1 VKSLDAAGRPRPGEL
16 TLGATYGNIRGFMR
30 SRWLSL
36 PLLAFCA
43 LISWRTA
50 RAATEAGAPTA
61 VLGLEA
67 LGAPP
72 QVVDD
77 LTEITGFSG
86 SIKWLTD
93 RPEGQ
98 DRRMLD
104 MSTTEKML
112 GFRCETTLHEGLE
125 KTVNWYR
132 ANRKTARN
140 LVATQFN

>member
-1 VKSLDAAGRPRPGEL
+1 MACGEDSS
-16 TLGATYGNIRGFMR
+16 IK
-30 SRWLSL
+30 
-36 PLLAFCA
+36 
-43 LISWRTA
+43 
-50 RAATEAGAPTA
+50 
-61 VLGLEA
+61 
-67 LGAPP
+67 

-86 SIKWLTD
+86 KIKWLTD

-112 GFRCETTLHEGLE
+112 GFRCQTSLHDGLE